1 MGAPTPPEYGQAGAT
16 CGCKKLLSSSV
27 LFKKGILAMD
37 TIPVRVEETS
47 TQGPYGEVLGPA
59 TATGIRHLDVGK
71 LRESLSRLSEQISE
85 VLRDIKKVGDFR
97 LKEVEVQV
105 EISSEG
111 GVNLVGTVKAG
122 VKGAITLTFAE
133 PSQS

>member
-1 MGAPTPPEYGQAGAT
+1 MN
-16 CGCKKLLSSSV
+16 
-27 LFKKGILAMD
+27 

-47 TQGPYGEVLGPA
+47 TSGPYEEVLGPS
-59 TATGIRHLDVGK
+59 TAIGIRHIDVDK
-71 LRESLSRLSEQISE
+71 LRDSFSKLSEQISE

-105 EISSEG
+105 EVSSEG
-111 GVNLVGTVKAG
+111 GVNLVGTLKAG
-122 VKGAITLTFAE
+122 IRGAITLTFAE